1 MYCRKWHSDTNVIIV
16 FQFQYYSKCLISMK
30 TAVDLY
36 CISFLISSHSHR
48 NLWKV
53 FFLLLKKKL
62 RCRMTDPASCLNSI
76 LLPSS
81 LIKASLLFF
90 FFFKEW
96 QWSCMDVRV
105 GLWRKLS
112 TEELLLLNCGVAED
126 SWESLGL
133 QGDPTSPFWR
143 RSALGFLWKE
153 WC

>member
-1 MYCRKWHSDTNVIIV
+1 MGYSPKGHKEWDMAEQLRAHTLPHSKSLLTLSEKHIYRNLHSSGPSFIHMYCRKWHSDTNVIIV

-90 FFFKEW
+90 FFFKE
-96 QWSCMDVRV
+96 
-105 GLWRKLS
+105 
-112 TEELLLLNCGVAED
+112 
-126 SWESLGL
+126 
-133 QGDPTSPFWR
+133 
-143 RSALGFLWKE
+143 
-153 WC
+153 